1 MKTLLI
7 LSAIAATLLITNVS
21 AAETGATTSSTHA
34 TKAQEV
40 KARGDSLTPAEQ
52 AAKIKANAQRKQMQ
66 NHMQQM
72 NIQQGVTTSG
82 SNLQNLQ
89 NVQNVQNNPAQVT
102 TQP

>member
-7 LSAIAATLLITNVS
+7 LSAIAATLLITNALATETAVTISS
-21 AAETGATTSSTHA
+21 AHTT
-34 TKAQEV
+34 KVQEV
-40 KARGDSLTPAEQ
+40 KTRGDSLTPAEQ
-52 AAKIKANAQRKQMQ
+52 AAKTKATAQRKQMK

-82 SNLQNLQ
+82 SNLQN
-89 NVQNVQNNPAQVT
+89 VQNVQNNPAQVT